1 VQIVSSAGTGAT
13 VEIELQALICSKA
26 KAMQLQF
33 FAQRFAKDLRPFCER
48 VAGES
53 VGRLII

>member
-1 VQIVSSAGTGAT
+1 MQIVSSAGTGAT

-26 KAMQLQF
+26 KAKQLQF
-33 FAQRFAKDLRPFCER
+33 FAQRFAKDLRPFCEQ